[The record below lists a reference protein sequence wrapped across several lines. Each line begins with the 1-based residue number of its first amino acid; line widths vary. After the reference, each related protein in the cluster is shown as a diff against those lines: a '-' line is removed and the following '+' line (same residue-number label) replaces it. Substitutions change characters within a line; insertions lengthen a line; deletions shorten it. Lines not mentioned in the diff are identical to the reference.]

1 MDKVANVAVA
11 ASKLKKAANNECV
24 KVVVRCRPMNKK
36 EKAADCKRIVEMD
49 PTLGTVSVTKADADE
64 SEPPK
69 IFTLDAVYDWTSQQR
84 TVYDEIGYP
93 IIESVME
100 GYNGTVFA
108 YGQTGTG
115 KSHTM
120 QGDAEPPEMRG
131 IIPNS
136 FDHVFDAIQNDQTKE
151 FLVRASYLEIYNEEI
166 RDLLGKDSK
175 SKLEL
180 KENPEK
186 GVFVK
191 DLNTF
196 VVRNVKEIDH
206 VMNVGQ
212 KNRTVG
218 STLMNQDSSRSHS
231 IFTITIETSEPDPAD
246 PKKNKI
252 KAGKLNLVDLAG
264 SERQG
269 KTGATVS
276 YCLRALG

>member
-1 MDKVANVAVA
+1 MRTNRSRQRFSHSTQCTIGRKCRATACAARSALPTSLKCVGAN
-11 ASKLKKAANNECV
+11 S
-24 KVVVRCRPMNKK
+24 
-36 EKAADCKRIVEMD
+36 
-49 PTLGTVSVTKADADE
+49 
-64 SEPPK
+64 
-69 IFTLDAVYDWTSQQR
+69 SQQR

-100 GYNGTVFA
+100 GYNGTATATALPERDSLCSTRCCGSGTVFA

-136 FDHVFDAIQNDQTKE
+136 FDHVFDAIQNDQTKVALWLPAPLLSCPPLQE

-191 DLNTF
+191 VPL
-196 VVRNVKEIDH
+196 
-206 VMNVGQ
+206 
-212 KNRTVG
+212 
-218 STLMNQDSSRSHS
+218 LL
-231 IFTITIETSEPDPAD
+231 P
-246 PKKNKI
+246 
-252 KAGKLNLVDLAG
+252 
-264 SERQG
+264 
-269 KTGATVS
+269 ATVLPHGAGAGPKH
-276 YCLRALG
+276 LRGSQCERDRSRDERRAKEQNSRLHIDESRFFQKVAQC